1 MRRWAAVMLGAAL
14 LCGCASG
21 PAPEAVSPGL
31 VSERPGAAPAEE
43 FFTIES
49 VETWTFGGALGRQI
63 NTRNYRL
70 FTTEKDAVIV
80 DRAPRFLELALD
92 HYRSALG
99 PLPAPP
105 LKLDTFL
112 MDNRTQWSRLTL
124 QMLGEQGRR
133 YQAIGRGGFATGGRA
148 FLYDIGL
155 FDTLAIAAHEGWHQ
169 YTQRTFRD
177 PLPVWLEEGI
187 AAYMEGHRWAGPEP
201 VFLPWANLERFD
213 QLRSAKARGAVMTLP
228 MLLDS
233 SPQDMLGVVGD
244 GALTY
249 YAQVWALIHFLNEG
263 ADGRYRETLRALLVQ
278 ASQGQM
284 RQTLANQLGAPS
296 AARALTARRGPEVF
310 QAYFGEDLT
319 QVSREYEAF
328 MSRLVIAGSR
338 GPIAEGRS
346 PFEAAR

>member
-1 MRRWAAVMLGAAL
+1 MRAASLLCLAAL
-14 LCGCASG
+14 SGCASG
-21 PAPEAVSPGL
+21 PKPEAVSPGV
-31 VSERPGAAPAEE
+31 VSGAPARSA
-43 FFTIES
+43 FAIES
-49 VETWTFGGALGRQI
+49 VEAWTFGGSLGQQI
-63 NTRNYRL
+63 NTPNYRL

-99 PLPAPP
+99 PLPPPP

-112 MDNRTQWSRLTL
+112 MDNRTQWTRLTL

-133 YQAIGRGGFATGGRA
+133 YQSIGRGGFATGGKA

-213 QLRSAKARGAVMTLP
+213 QLRNARARGGIMTLE

-233 SPQDMLGVVGD
+233 SPQDMLGHVGD
-244 GALTY
+244 GALTF
-249 YAQVWALIHFLNEG
+249 YAQAWALVHFLNEG
-263 ADGRYRETLRALLVQ
+263 EGGRHRAALRALLVQ

-284 RQTLANQLGAPS
+284 RQTLINRLGAPD
-296 AARALTARRGPEVF
+296 AVRALTSRRGGAVF
-310 QAYFGEDLT
+310 RAYFADEDFAA
-319 QVSREYEAF
+319 VSRAYDAF
-328 MSRLVIAGSR
+328 IAKLVLPGSR
-338 GPIAEGRS
+338 GAIAEGRS
-346 PFEAAR
+346 PFAGAP